1 MASSWLLDVSCVEER
16 SSMERFYRD
25 LLPARYND
33 PCIGENTKNVY
44 VEKRETE
51 TIFKDLSTNR
61 NDNDARRETR

>member
-1 MASSWLLDVSCVEER
+1 MASSWLLDVSYVEER

-25 LLPARYND
+25 LLPAGYND
-33 PCIGENTKNVY
+33 PCIGKNTKNVY

-61 NDNDARRETR
+61 NDNDARRETG